1 MRFLRLEVQ
10 DIFAYRECNRIEF
23 SECTLERNIIV
34 ISGRN
39 GAGKTSL
46 LNAAK
51 LLFLGANSEPMRRI
65 RVGDAPLNP
74 KQYMIGVPGR
84 WYGVFPRDGR
94 RDGMIARIALFW
106 EESGAAYSAERT
118 FTLIRQGNDYTEK
131 LQVTR
136 NGRILSE
143 EDADTRLQILL
154 PNEVV
159 PFFFFDGEQI
169 QSLADADVGRES
181 AEIERLLGLSFL
193 NDIDRQLDVY
203 VKERRRAGLPETV
216 RHRITEMEGE
226 QKSEEARAES
236 ARRLRIAL
244 EEEIADLETS
254 KARADEARKKLRS
267 GLSEEER
274 SKMEVRIENLR
285 RQRETLAT
293 QIASKLPPE
302 APFLTNLRI
311 VEQAFR
317 TLDDQLKAGTA
328 ASLANRLHAD
338 LPPGIVGLLAS
349 LEPSVALNPRQSTQ
363 LTKGLGE
370 LLTTIGVPADSFDH
384 PLFASVAVSLR
395 QQLRDRFLT
404 WHQSGRET
412 LAAHADL
419 LRQMRS
425 LNIQIR
431 QAQRDLDDADVIS
444 DEAKRRY
451 EQLSTEIEAA
461 EADIRRRLQE
471 TVVHEQDES
480 RASRNAAQLSD
491 RIRAGYE
498 EHADVLRENQ
508 AYVLSRSVRLA
519 LQTYRQE
526 RRAAIRASVEER
538 LREKVAVLLGP
549 SRLIKSAALNDN
561 FVMTYQDEDGD
572 DVARQSISAGMRQLV
587 AMAMLWALK
596 EEANRPLP
604 VIIDT
609 PLGRIDRENRNL
621 LMNDYFPHAGNPLVL
636 LPTDSEF
643 GDQGFDQLADHI
655 CKRYEIQN
663 DGGRS
668 ASIVELSVQGAR

>member
-1 MRFLRLEVQ
+1 M
-10 DIFAYRECNRIEF
+10 FAYRECNRIEF

-34 ISGRN
+34 VSGRN

-51 LLFLGANSEPMRRI
+51 LLFLGANSESMRRI
-65 RVGDAPLNP
+65 RVGDVPLNP
-74 KQYMIGVPGR
+74 KQFMIGVPGR

-94 RDGMIARIALFW
+94 RDGMIARVALFW

-118 FTLIRQGNDYTEK
+118 FTLTRQGNDYTEK

-136 NGRILSE
+136 NGRTLSE
-143 EDADTRLQILL
+143 EDADSRLQTLL

-203 VKERRRAGLPETV
+203 VKERRKAGLPETV

-226 QKSEEARAES
+226 QKTEEARAES

-244 EEEIADLETS
+244 EEEIADLETA
-254 KARADEARKKLRS
+254 KARAEEARKKLRS

-274 SKMEVRIENLR
+274 SKMGARIENLR
-285 RQRETLAT
+285 RQREALAT
-293 QIASKLPPE
+293 QIASKLPLE
-302 APFLTNLRI
+302 APFLTNHGL

-338 LPPGIVGLLAS
+338 LPPGVVALLAS
-349 LEPSVALNPRQSTQ
+349 LEPSVALHPPQSTQ
-363 LTKGLGE
+363 LTEGLGG
-370 LLTTIGVPADSFDH
+370 LLTKIGVPVGSFDH
-384 PLFASVAVSLR
+384 PLFASVAHSLR

-404 WHQSGRET
+404 WRQSGQET
-412 LAAHADL
+412 FAAHADL
-419 LRQMRS
+419 LRQMRA
-425 LNIQIR
+425 LNIQLR
-431 QAQRDLDDADVIS
+431 QAQRDLDDADVVS

-451 EQLSTEIEAA
+451 EQLKNEIETA
-461 EADIRRRLQE
+461 ELDIRRRLQE
-471 TVVHEQDES
+471 TVVHEQDEN

-498 EHADVLRENQ
+498 EHADVLRENK

-538 LREKVAVLLGP
+538 LRAKIAVLLGP
-549 SRLIKSAALNDN
+549 SRLIKSASLNEN
-561 FVMTYQDEDGD
+561 FVMTYQDEEGE

-604 VIIDT
+604 VMIDT

-636 LPTDSEF
+636 LPTNSEF
-643 GDQGFDQLADHI
+643 GDQGFDQLAEHI

-663 DGGRS
+663 HDGRS
-668 ASIVELSVQGAR
+668 ASIVELSMQAAL

>member
-1 MRFLRLEVQ
+1 MQ
-10 DIFAYRECNRIEF
+10 DMFAYRECNRIEF

-34 ISGRN
+34 VSGRN

-51 LLFLGANSEPMRRI
+51 LLFLGANSESMRRI
-65 RVGDAPLNP
+65 RVGDSPLNP
-74 KQYMIGVPGR
+74 KQFMIGVPGR

-94 RDGMIARIALFW
+94 RDGMIARVALFW
-106 EESGAAYSAERT
+106 EESGAAYSAERS
-118 FTLIRQGNDYTEK
+118 FTLTRQGNDYTEK
-131 LQVTR
+131 LQITR
-136 NGRILSE
+136 NGRALSLSE
-143 EDADTRLQILL
+143 EDADARLQTLL

-244 EEEIADLETS
+244 EEEIADLETA
-254 KARADEARKKLRS
+254 KARAEEARKKLRS

-274 SKMEVRIENLR
+274 SKMGARIENLR
-285 RQRETLAT
+285 RQREALAS
-293 QIASKLPPE
+293 QIASKLPLE
-302 APFLTNLRI
+302 APFLTNLGL
-311 VEQAFR
+311 VDQAFR

-338 LPPGIVGLLAS
+338 LPPGVIALLAA
-349 LEPSVALNPRQSTQ
+349 LEPTVALHPRQSTE
-363 LTKGLGE
+363 LIKGLGW
-370 LLTTIGVPADSFDH
+370 LLTKIGVPADSFDH
-384 PLFASVAVSLR
+384 PIFASVAISLR

-404 WHQSGRET
+404 WHQSGQET

-419 LRQMRS
+419 LRQMRA
-425 LNIQIR
+425 LNIQLR
-431 QAQRDLDDADVIS
+431 QAQRDLDDADVVS

-451 EQLSTEIEAA
+451 EQLTNEIEMA
-461 EADIRRRLQE
+461 EAEIRRRLQE

-480 RASRNAAQLSD
+480 RAARNAAQLSD

-498 EHADVLRENQ
+498 EHADVLRENK

-538 LREKVAVLLGP
+538 LRAKVAVLLGP
-549 SRLIKSAALNDN
+549 SRLIKSASLNEN
-561 FVMTYQDEDGD
+561 FVMTYQDEDGE

-596 EEANRPLP
+596 EEADRPLP
-604 VIIDT
+604 VMIDT

-636 LPTDSEF
+636 LPTNSEF
-643 GDQGFDQLADHI
+643 GDQGFDQLSEHI

-663 DGGRS
+663 HDGRS
-668 ASIVELSVQGAR
+668 ASIVELSLQVAH